1 VDRSALAY
9 VDLDGTVA
17 RRVAKQAGRVVAE
30 WRTTAIAA
38 GIKKT
43 ELDRM
48 ASAFEHKD
56 LAMAVEGA
64 GTASTIGGSTY
75 EESPPGK
82 SSFVVGNRPPARPH
96 SFAACFSMC
105 VSERTA
111 KSLRRGTLRHGL

>member
-64 GTASTIGGSTY
+64 
-75 EESPPGK
+75 
-82 SSFVVGNRPPARPH
+82 
-96 SFAACFSMC
+96 
-105 VSERTA
+105 
-111 KSLRRGTLRHGL
+111 